1 MPEKKKDLLERLLPY
16 DEALAAL
23 LDRVTWT
30 LPAETTPVMEALGR
44 VLRENID
51 STLDVPPFD
60 RSAMDGYA
68 VRAADTR
75 GACPAA
81 PVRLKVVDDLPAG
94 KAPSRRIGK
103 GQAARIMTGAPLPP
117 GADAVVMVEHT
128 TWDEG
133 TVAVACA
140 ADPGDNLG
148 RRGEDVEKGARVFA
162 AGTVIGPAEMG
173 MLAALGRARVKVAR
187 RPRVAVLSTG
197 DEIEAPG
204 RKLKPGRIYDAN
216 QYSLAGL
223 AWSLGCV
230 VGMLGIAR
238 DRARRV
244 EERLEVAEGADVVLL
259 TGGVSVGD
267 YDLMA
272 DILPAIGVK
281 KIFHGVRIQ
290 PGKPTYAGIRRR
302 TFFFGLPGNP
312 VSCMVCAQLFARPCL
327 DKLVGR
333 GRIGLARGEA
343 VLAEDF
349 KLRPGRRKFL
359 RAEVVGA
366 GPEIRVRIWRDQ
378 KSGVLTSML
387 KADVLVDLPG
397 EAAAVKAGNRVE
409 ILWLREAPWRS

>member
-1 MPEKKKDLLERLLPY
+1 
-16 DEALAAL
+16 
-23 LDRVTWT
+23 
-30 LPAETTPVMEALGR
+30 
-44 VLRENID
+44 
-51 STLDVPPFD
+51 
-60 RSAMDGYA
+60 
-68 VRAADTR
+68 
-75 GACPAA
+75 
-81 PVRLKVVDDLPAG
+81 
-94 KAPSRRIGK
+94 
-103 GQAARIMTGAPLPP
+103 
-117 GADAVVMVEHT
+117 
-128 TWDEG
+128 
-133 TVAVACA
+133 
-140 ADPGDNLG
+140 
-148 RRGEDVEKGARVFA
+148 
-162 AGTVIGPAEMG
+162 
-173 MLAALGRARVKVAR
+173 
-187 RPRVAVLSTG
+187 VAVLSTG

-312 VSCMVCAQLFARPCL
+312 VSCLVCAQLFARPCL

-359 RAEVVGA
+359 RAEVVDA
-366 GPEIRVRIWRDQ
+366 GSAIRVRIWRDQ